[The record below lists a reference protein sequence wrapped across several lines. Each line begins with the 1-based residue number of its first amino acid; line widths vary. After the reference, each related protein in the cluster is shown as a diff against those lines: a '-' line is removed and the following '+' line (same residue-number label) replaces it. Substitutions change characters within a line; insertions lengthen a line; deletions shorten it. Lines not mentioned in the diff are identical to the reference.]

1 MEPTTVSKFEIIGSF
16 VVHLYFNEF
25 FIQAK
30 KLYTNKVY
38 PSVLESYKNILCD
51 YSQFVKTPKFF
62 KNIIMG
68 INMNCATVTIYN
80 SMNENECIAFMAKEF
95 IPTNIFDTVTF
106 DNKKSILNI
115 ILTNCLL
122 HFSQD
127 VIINHLDLIVNNR
140 SEQTV
145 SVLQDL
151 FLKIIKMEK
160 DKMFS
165 KFINPSPSTVPVKLF
180 NSVQKKIIE
189 LTKIKK
195 ELINCNNK
203 LADDNKSLTE
213 KINKLLQD
221 AGSNNKKN
229 NSFEEANVKLMQM
242 VTNLN
247 TTIANNSKT
256 IETLKNQLTDAQLQ
270 IEKHNNL
277 DDMNIFVP
285 SNQIAVL
292 PSNQIAVPS
301 NQSTISNSDQNEYA
315 SKLKDIT
322 SSFDYNDSASFTSN
336 LEFDND
342 DDE

>member
-165 KFINPSPSTVPVKLF
+165 KFINPSPNTVPVKLF

-203 LADDNKSLTE
+203 LADDNKLLTE

-221 AGSNNKKN
+221 AGSNNQKN
-229 NSFEEANVKLMQM
+229 NSFEEANIKLMQM
-242 VTNLN
+242 ITNLN
-247 TTIANNSKT
+247 NTIANNSKT
-256 IETLKNQLTDAQLQ
+256 IDSLKTQLTDAHLQ
-270 IEKHNNL
+270 IEKHNSL

-285 SNQIAVL
+285 TNQANV
-292 PSNQIAVPS
+292 PTNQV
-301 NQSTISNSDQNEYA
+301 TISNSDQNEQS

-336 LEFDND
+336 LEFDNE